1 MLEKR
6 ESKLKI
12 LLLVLAIGLFF
23 YWRSSLPSKEK
34 KEYQIVFP
42 ANIYTETTDDQ
53 EVKDFLAKTTTLK
66 ELLDKALEYY
76 GDEKYLEAGVILERI
91 VSENKTFRD
100 GYYFLAETYLKL
112 SENDNDE
119 KKAVTRQIDETKFE
133 IQFNYLDKAEI
144 ALQKALKIDPIDSKS
159 YQLLGDVMEKKG
171 NATLADEY
179 REKAEKLK

>member
-6 ESKLKI
+6 ESKLKVLI
-12 LLLVLAIGLFF
+12 LVLAIGLFF
-23 YWRSSLPSKEK
+23 YWHTSLPSRGKG
-34 KEYQIVFP
+34 EYQIVFP
-42 ANIYTETTDDQ
+42 TNIYTETTNDQ
-53 EVKDFLAKTTTLK
+53 AVKDFLAKTSGLK
-66 ELLDKALEYY
+66 ELFDKALEYY

-112 SENDNDE
+112 SENDND
-119 KKAVTRQIDETKFE
+119 KKNAMTRQIDETKYE

-144 ALQKALKIDPIDSKS
+144 VLRKALQIDPIDSKI

-171 NATLADEY
+171 NATQAGEY
-179 REKAEKLK
+179 RKKGEKF